1 MSDEREPARVELT
14 LLGQTLTLRSEADPA
29 YLRSLAAFVE
39 KRVAALQR
47 GGVRDPLKALTL
59 AALEIADELH
69 RARDERTRDAGEV
82 EARLG
87 ALVER
92 LERAADDPPGRRG

>member
-1 MSDEREPARVELT
+1 MTEPARIELT

-39 KRVAALQR
+39 KRVDGLQR
-47 GGVRDPLKALTL
+47 GGVRDPFKALIL
-59 AALEIADELH
+59 AALDIADELH
-69 RARDERTRDAGEV
+69 RARDERTTDAGEV

-87 ALVER
+87 ALVELLDR
-92 LERAADDPPGRRG
+92 VAPDPPRRA